1 VCLPCLRGEIEPD
14 DDYVAVWSGA
24 AGRVLVRRPFAGA
37 EPVSHGRRPAPERPG
52 PSADLVSVP
61 RRARVGDRLTAGLD
75 VRNPPDGPAADLYAG
90 IALAGRRVAMFRD
103 GLGDLGSSIELRRPM
118 EFPRTQLVPPGSRVR
133 DDSFLRFTLPNDPA
147 AGGRYLV
154 FAVLVRSGVSRSGR
168 FQLEDILAYDVRE
181 IVATP

>member
-1 VCLPCLRGEIEPD
+1 
-14 DDYVAVWSGA
+14 
-24 AGRVLVRRPFAGA
+24 
-37 EPVSHGRRPAPERPG
+37 
-52 PSADLVSVP
+52 
-61 RRARVGDRLTAGLD
+61 

-147 AGGRYLV
+147 AVGRYLV